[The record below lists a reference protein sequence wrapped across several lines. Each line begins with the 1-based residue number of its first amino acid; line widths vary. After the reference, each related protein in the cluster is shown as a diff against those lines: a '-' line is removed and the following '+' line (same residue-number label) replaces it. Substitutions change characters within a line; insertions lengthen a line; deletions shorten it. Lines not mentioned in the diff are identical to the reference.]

1 MTAPRI
7 RRIIP
12 RADHMLRYVN
22 SILLNNL
29 RSDTAEEDTIITLP
43 SIVSRAY
50 MIVNETATLEVS
62 DLTPE
67 YEVVVGQ

>member
-12 RADHMLRYVN
+12 RADHVLRYIN
-22 SILLNNL
+22 SIILNNL
-29 RSDTAEEDTIITLP
+29 RSDVPEEDTVITLP

-62 DLTPE
+62 DLTPN

>member
-1 MTAPRI
+1 MTAPRT

-12 RADHMLRYVN
+12 RADHLLRYIN
-22 SILLNNL
+22 DIMLSNL
-29 RSDTAEEDTIITLP
+29 RARTEEDTVVTLP
-43 SIVSRAY
+43 GIISRAY

-67 YEVVVGQ
+67 YEVVVEQ

>member
-1 MTAPRI
+1 MTAPKK

-12 RADHMLRYVN
+12 RADHMLRYIN
-22 SILLNNL
+22 SILLSNL
-29 RSDTAEEDTIITLP
+29 RARTDEDTIITLP

-62 DLTPE
+62 DLTPDH
-67 YEVVVGQ
+67 EVVTGQ